1 MLPWRMKKSSTQ
13 SLKQSL
19 AATFIVVIAALTATL
34 ATRHLAFLANLEN
47 VAADIRVAAFQ
58 PPMPQSKEIA
68 VIAINEDTLS
78 RFAYRSPVDRAFL
91 ASLLA
96 QLDAKGAK
104 AIGLDVLLDQPT
116 EPAKDALL
124 ARTIRQLKTPVFVSY
139 TNTPGHV
146 TEDQLDYLNQFV
158 PKELRATANL
168 ATDPFDGA
176 VRWIFPG
183 ETGPEV
189 PPSFSRKAV
198 AMMGRPLPP
207 ARQPEIAWR
216 VGPDADTP
224 PFPIYPAHAVAAL
237 PKAWFEGR
245 LLLIGATL
253 SLTDRH
259 RTPMAILYDDTRGMM
274 PGILVQAHS
283 ISQLLEGRS
292 AERASG
298 LQVAG
303 FCLLFAAIGVAIGL
317 LKRSIA
323 FNFLMGMIVL
333 TILWLG
339 GVLGYA
345 HGLPLVPLL
354 APSLALALS
363 LWMMDTFIGK
373 AERKQKEFIQGA
385 FSRYVSPAVVEQ
397 LVENPAALSLTGRR
411 QEASFLFTDIAGFTT
426 LAEKLASDQ
435 LSDLLNAYL
444 DGACAIIQK
453 HQGTIDKFIG
463 DAIMAV
469 FNAPLP
475 QADHK
480 ERAVRCA
487 LELDAYAEGFRIAQS
502 AKGISLGVTRIG
514 LHCGIAT
521 IGNFG
526 SQSRMDFTAL
536 GDTVNTAA
544 RTEGVNKYFGTR
556 ICCTQ
561 EIMQGCPDLAF
572 RLVGEVVLKGKEM
585 PVMLYQ
591 PLGGSNGERELLS
604 DYRAAYAELTAGAP
618 RAVHAFE
625 RLRAK
630 YPQDPLIDFY
640 WRRTQS
646 GNLSTRIVMDEK

>member
-1 MLPWRMKKSSTQ
+1 MNKSSPQTV
-13 SLKQSL
+13 KQSL
-19 AATFIVVIAALTATL
+19 AAVLIAAIAALTATL
-34 ATRHLAFLANLEN
+34 ATQHLAFLASLEN
-47 VAADIRVAAFQ
+47 IAADIRVAAFQ
-58 PPMPQSKEIA
+58 SPLQQSKDIA
-68 VIAINEDTLS
+68 VIAITEDTLS

-91 ASLLA
+91 ASLLT
-96 QLDAKGAK
+96 QLEAKGAK

-116 EPAKDALL
+116 ETAKDALL
-124 ARTIRQLKTPVFVSY
+124 AKTIRQLKTPLLVSY

-158 PKELRATANL
+158 PKEFRAAANL

-183 ETGPEV
+183 ENGPES
-189 PPSFSRKAV
+189 PPSFARKAV
-198 AMMGRPLPP
+198 SLMDRPMPP
-207 ARQPEIAWR
+207 ATQPAIAWR
-216 VGPDADTP
+216 AAPDAETP

-237 PKAWFEGR
+237 PKEWFENR
-245 LLLIGATL
+245 LLLIGAVL
-253 SLTDRH
+253 SITDRH
-259 RTPMAILYDDTRGMM
+259 RTPMAILYDDARGMM

-292 AERASG
+292 AERPKG
-298 LQVAG
+298 LIVFL
-303 FCLLFAAIGVAIGL
+303 FCLLFASIGAGIGL
-317 LKRSIA
+317 LKRSIT
-323 FNFLMGMIVL
+323 FNFLAGTATLAVL
-333 TILWLG
+333 WAG
-339 GVLGYA
+339 GLLGYGS
-345 HGLPLVPLL
+345 GLPLVPLL

-397 LVENPAALSLTGRR
+397 LVDNPAALSLTGRR

-426 LAEKLASDQ
+426 LSEKLASDQ

-444 DGACAIIQK
+444 NGACEIIQK

-487 LELDAYAEGFRIAQS
+487 LELDTYAEQFRKAQNDN
-502 AKGISLGVTRIG
+502 GVPLGVTRIG
-514 LHCGIAT
+514 LHSGTAT
-521 IGNFG
+521 VGNFG

-536 GDTVNTAA
+536 GDTVNIAA

-561 EIMQGCPDLAF
+561 EIMQGCPGLSF
-572 RLVGEVVLKGKEM
+572 LPIGEVILKGKEQA
-585 PVMLYQ
+585 VALYQ
-591 PLGGSNGERELLS
+591 PINHSGPELAFITE
-604 DYRAAYAELTAGAP
+604 YQAAYHSLAANMPESDQ
-618 RAVHAFE
+618 AFE
-625 RLRAK
+625 RLRTT
-630 YPQDPLIDFY
+630 YPQHPLIDFY
-640 WRRTQS
+640 CERLRS
-646 GNLSTRIVMDEK
+646 GNRSTHIVMDEK